1 MSQLLIYPADELPPL
16 IRAQILSFMRVD
28 SWEVFQRMPI
38 GWDFLAADRDSI
50 SFVLMENNT
59 VLSHALVTQRQL
71 DYASNHYLTYGLSAV
86 FTYPEVRGR
95 GYGQRIVQAATDHIL
110 ASAADVAMLRCQ
122 PALKKFYG
130 PCGWEAMDE
139 LRILYGD
146 QSNPTVG
153 DRIMMLFV
161 SKKGQR
167 DRAAFQSGP
176 VYVGAYMW

>member
-28 SWEVFQRMPI
+28 SWGVFQRMPI

-95 GYGQRIVQAATDHIL
+95 GYGQQIGR
-110 ASAADVAMLRCQ
+110 ASCRERV
-122 PALKKFYG
+122 
-130 PCGWEAMDE
+130 
-139 LRILYGD
+139 
-146 QSNPTVG
+146 
-153 DRIMMLFV
+153 
-161 SKKGQR
+161 
-167 DRAAFQSGP
+167 
-176 VYVGAYMW
+176 